1 MKKIFST
8 FRLYHSLVTFECLL
22 YFRISEGVC
31 DSYVIRLVEKEKTE
45 NNGKKVITGLKEQLV
60 KEYIFIHI
68 KLKHC
73 EYYINIV
80 STRCI
85 P

>member
-1 MKKIFST
+1 M
-8 FRLYHSLVTFECLL
+8 
-22 YFRISEGVC
+22 
-31 DSYVIRLVEKEKTE
+31 EKDKTE

-85 P
+85 PYDITLNVMKTVFDAKREATHLDA